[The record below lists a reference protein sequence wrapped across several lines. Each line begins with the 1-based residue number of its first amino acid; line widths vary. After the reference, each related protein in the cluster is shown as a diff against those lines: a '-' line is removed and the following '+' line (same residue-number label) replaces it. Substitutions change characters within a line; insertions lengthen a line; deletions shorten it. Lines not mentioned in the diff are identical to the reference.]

1 MGEGSSPGETRNS
14 GVMALRVEIDPDA
27 GFCGGVIRAIGMAER
42 FLQDNPE
49 NTLYSLGAIVHNEQ
63 ELSRLQ
69 ALGLRQ
75 VAGADDPA
83 LTPGS
88 TLLVRA
94 HGEPPATYS
103 IAGERR
109 LSVIDCTCP
118 VVLKLQKD
126 IRKASARMSSA
137 GGQTVIF
144 GKVGHAEVLGLLGNA
159 SGEALVVESERMLED
174 LLEEGRIRGEGPLEV
189 FSQTTKD
196 PDEYGR
202 ICRILCAQ
210 CKDVTVHH
218 TICKQVASR
227 HSRLEKFALRHD
239 VIVFVSGRESSNGK
253 VLSAFCRKCNPRTYV
268 VSDPS
273 EIDQAW
279 FSPGDRVGVS
289 GATSTPKWLL
299 EQVSLHIRNFVL

>member
-1 MGEGSSPGETRNS
+1 
-14 GVMALRVEIDPDA
+14 MALRVEIDPDA
-27 GFCGGVIRAIGMAER
+27 GFCGGVIRAIGTAER
-42 FLQDNPE
+42 FLGDNPDK
-49 NTLYSLGAIVHNEQ
+49 TLYSLGAIVHNEQ
-63 ELSRLQ
+63 ELSRLG

-75 VAGADDPA
+75 VAGVDDSA

-94 HGEPPATYS
+94 HGEPPSTYE
-103 IAGERR
+103 AAAERR

-126 IRKASARMSSA
+126 IRKASARMTSA

-159 SGEALVVESERMLED
+159 SGEAVVVESEQMLKD
-174 LLEEGRIRGEGPLEV
+174 FLREGRIREDGPLEV

-202 ICRILCAQ
+202 ICRILCSK
-210 CKDVTVHH
+210 CKGVSVHH

-227 HSRLEKFALRHD
+227 HSRLEKFALQHD
-239 VIVFVSGRESSNGK
+239 VIVFVSGKESSNGK
-253 VLSAFCRKCNPRTYV
+253 VLSAFCGKCNPRTHV
-268 VSDPS
+268 VLDPS
-273 EIDQAW
+273 EIDPSW
-279 FSPGDRVGVS
+279 FSQGDKVGVS

-299 EQVSLHIRNFVL
+299 EQVSLHLQNLAL

>member
-1 MGEGSSPGETRNS
+1 
-14 GVMALRVEIDPDA
+14 MALRVEIDSDA
-27 GFCGGVIRAIGMAER
+27 GFCGGVIRAIGTAER
-42 FLQDNPE
+42 FLGDNPDK
-49 NTLYSLGAIVHNEQ
+49 TLYSLGAIVHNEQ
-63 ELSRLQ
+63 ELSRLH

-75 VAGADDPA
+75 VAGADDPS
-83 LTPGS
+83 LPQGS

-94 HGEPPATYS
+94 HGEPPSTYK
-103 IAGERR
+103 IAEERQ

-137 GGQTVIF
+137 GGQIVIF

-159 SGEALVVESERMLED
+159 SGEAVVVESEQMLED
-174 LLEEGRIRGEGPLEV
+174 FLREGRICKDGPLEV

-202 ICRILCAQ
+202 ICSMLCAE
-210 CKDVTVHH
+210 CKDVSVHQ

-227 HSRLEKFALRHD
+227 HSRLEEFARRHD
-239 VIVFVSGRESSNGK
+239 VIVFVSGKESSNGK
-253 VLSAFCRKCNPRTYV
+253 VLSAFCKRCNPRTYLV
-268 VSDPS
+268 LDSS
-273 EIDQAW
+273 EIDPAW
-279 FSPGDRVGVS
+279 FVPGDKVGVS

-299 EQVSLHIRNFVL
+299 EQVSLHIQNLAL